1 MAGMSESIW
10 RECSN
15 CKKPIRHGQ
24 KYLVCSVSTC
34 NRKRNSLVFCTI
46 GCWDA
51 HLPDAN
57 HRQAW
62 AVEETAPRA

>member
-1 MAGMSESIW
+1 MSESIW

-24 KYLVCSVSTC
+24 EYHVCSVSTC
-34 NRKRNSLVFCTI
+34 NRKRNSLVFCSI
-46 GCWDA
+46 DCWDA

-57 HRQAW
+57 HRRAW
-62 AVEETAPRA
+62 AVVETAPRG